1 MLLIRL
7 KRRSFGHQLSYSIII
22 SSNKP
27 SPSSEKFLEKIGY
40 YKPYVDR
47 WSNKYIFIDVDRLKF
62 WIERGAKVHTSLFV
76 LVRPVFAFN
85 TQQTLIPKKEH

>member
-62 WIERGAKVHTSLFV
+62 WIERGAKVNTSVFV
-76 LVRPVFAFN
+76 LLRPVLAFN
-85 TQQTLIPKKEH
+85 TMKTLIYKKEN

>member
-27 SPSSEKFLEKIGY
+27 SPRSEKFLEKIGY

-47 WSNKYIFIDVDRLKF
+47 
-62 WIERGAKVHTSLFV
+62 
-76 LVRPVFAFN
+76 
-85 TQQTLIPKKEH
+85 

>member
-1 MLLIRL
+1 MVLIRL

-27 SPSSEKFLEKIGY
+27 SPNSEKFLEKIGY

-47 WSNKYIFIDVDRLKF
+47 
-62 WIERGAKVHTSLFV
+62 
-76 LVRPVFAFN
+76 
-85 TQQTLIPKKEH
+85 